1 MIGRLTDMYFGL
13 NGAIFTTSKKYKY
26 DMIFTLFLIGTVYGL
41 NLLFI
46 PSYGIS
52 GAAISTSIALVC
64 YNLGRLLFVYKV
76 YKIHPFTKGQF
87 VIIALGLLTF
97 FLCHYLQNIFQDLW
111 IQMLFMSSFV
121 AILFFG
127 SIYFFKLE
135 KETLNYVNNSMDFLI
150 KKIRRK
156 N

>member
-1 MIGRLTDMYFGL
+1 MGDKHNSPKVMT
-13 NGAIFTTSKKYKY
+13 NQPNVK
-26 DMIFTLFLIGTVYGL
+26 
-41 NLLFI
+41 I
-46 PSYGIS
+46 PKEVFPDKSTIPIRGE
-52 GAAISTSIALVC
+52 ISTSIALVC

-111 IQMLFMSSFV
+111 IQMLFISSFV
-121 AILFFG
+121 ALLFFG

-135 KETLNYVNNSMDFLI
+135 KETVNYVNNSMDFLI
-150 KKIRRK
+150 KKIRGK